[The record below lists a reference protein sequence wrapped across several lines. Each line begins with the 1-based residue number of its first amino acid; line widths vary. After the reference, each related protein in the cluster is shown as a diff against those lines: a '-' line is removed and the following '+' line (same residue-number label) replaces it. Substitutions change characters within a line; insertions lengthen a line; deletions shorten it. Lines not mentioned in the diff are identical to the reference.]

1 MNYVEKFR
9 EENANYTEKELKEV
23 FINLLAQSGIDASQF
38 RENQINEM
46 FEDYRWGIIYF
57 TTMEELNE

>member
-23 FINLLAQSGIDASQF
+23 FLDLLKQSGIDASQF

-57 TTMEELNE
+57 ITMEEINE

>member
-9 EENANYTEKELKEV
+9 EENTNYTEKELKEV
-23 FINLLAQSGIDASQF
+23 FLDLLKQSGIDASQF

-57 TTMEELNE
+57 REGVNE